1 MTPPREEGAALL
13 SVLLLVAVMAVLAA
27 TLLERV
33 SLATSLAANGAAN
46 AQARAFARAAEAI
59 ASVQIA
65 DLIARDSGQTTLAGG
80 WQGAPRALPVP
91 GGAGTAR
98 VVDGGN
104 CFNLNS
110 MVTAMPGPT
119 PAETVLTANPAAVQQ
134 FVTLAVS
141 VGVGSGD
148 AARVAAGLADWI
160 DTDSIPAPQGAED
173 AAYAGRDVAMLPANR
188 FVADISELRVIAGM
202 TPEIYER
209 LKPWLCALPAAGLS
223 PINVN
228 TLTPAQAPLLAML
241 FDGRLPTEAARSV
254 IAQRPA
260 DGYGSAVRF
269 WETNSVLAALNPPEA
284 VKAQPQVKS
293 RWFRMDVRLELA
305 GAELRETALFDAQ
318 TNPVKLVR
326 RSWGEEG

>member
-1 MTPPREEGAALL
+1 MTSRQEEGAALL

-33 SLATSLAANGAAN
+33 GLATSLAANGAAN

-65 DLIARDSGQTTLAGG
+65 DLMARDQSQTTLSGG
-80 WQGAPRALPVP
+80 WQGAPRALPIP

-110 MVTAMPGPT
+110 VVSEMPGPT
-119 PAETVLTANPAAVQQ
+119 PAESVLTANPVAVRQ
-134 FVTLAVS
+134 FVALAVS
-141 VGVGSGD
+141 VGVGPGD
-148 AARVAAGLADWI
+148 AARIGSGLADWI
-160 DTDSIPAPQGAED
+160 DSDGIPAPSGGED
-173 AAYAGRDVAMLPANR
+173 AAYAGRDPATLPANR
-188 FVADISELRVIAGM
+188 FVADISELRAIAGVN
-202 TPEIYER
+202 PEIYVR
-209 LKPWLCALPAAGLS
+209 LKPWICALPEAGLS

-241 FDGRLPTEAARSV
+241 FDGRLPVETARSV

-260 DGYGSAVRF
+260 DGYGSQVRF
-269 WETNSVLAALNPPEA
+269 WDTAALAALEPNPA
-284 VKAQPQVKS
+284 VRAQPQIKS
-293 RWFRMDVRLELA
+293 RWFEMQVQLELA
-305 GAELRETALFDAQ
+305 GAELRETALFDAR

>member
-1 MTPPREEGAALL
+1 MTSRHEEGAALL

-65 DLIARDSGQTTLAGG
+65 DLMARDQSQTTLSGG
-80 WQGAPRALPVP
+80 WQGAPRALPIP

-110 MVTAMPGPT
+110 VVSEMPGPT
-119 PAETVLTANPAAVQQ
+119 PAESVLTANPVAVRQ
-134 FVTLAVS
+134 FVALAVS
-141 VGVGSGD
+141 VGVGPGD
-148 AARVAAGLADWI
+148 AARIGSGLADWI
-160 DTDSIPAPQGAED
+160 DSDGIPAPSGGED
-173 AAYAGRDVAMLPANR
+173 AAYAGRDPATLPANR
-188 FVADISELRVIAGM
+188 FVADISELRAIAGM
-202 TPEIYER
+202 NPEIYAR
-209 LKPWLCALPAAGLS
+209 LKPWICALPEAGLS

-241 FDGRLPTEAARSV
+241 FDGRLPVETARSV

-260 DGYGSAVRF
+260 DGYGSQVRF
-269 WETNSVLAALNPPEA
+269 WDTAALAALEPNP
-284 VKAQPQVKS
+284 VVRAQPQIKS
-293 RWFRMDVRLELA
+293 RWFEMQVQLELA
-305 GAELRETALFDAQ
+305 GAELRETALFDAR

>member
-13 SVLLLVAVMAVLAA
+13 SVLLLVAVMSVLAA

-65 DLIARDSGQTTLAGG
+65 DLIARDQNQTTLVGG

-91 GGAGTAR
+91 GGTGAAR

-110 MVTAMPGPT
+110 VVTEAPGPT
-119 PAETVLTANPAAVQQ
+119 PADTVLTANPVAVQQ
-134 FVTLAVS
+134 FVTLAMS
-141 VGVGSGD
+141 VGVGPGD
-148 AARVAAGLADWI
+148 AARVASGLADWI
-160 DTDSIPAPQGAED
+160 DTDSVPAPLGAED
-173 AAYAGRDVAMLPANR
+173 AVYAGRDVAMLPANR
-188 FVADISELRVIAGM
+188 FVSDITELRVIAGM
-202 TPEIYER
+202 NPEIYER
-209 LKPWLCALPAAGLS
+209 LKPWICALPVAGLS

-254 IAQRPA
+254 IAQRPV
-260 DGYGSAVRF
+260 DGYGSQVRF
-269 WETNSVLAALNPPEA
+269 WETAALAALEPSSA
-284 VKAQPQVKS
+284 VRAQPQIKS
-293 RWFRMDVRLELA
+293 RWFRMEVQLELA
-305 GAELRETALFDAQ
+305 SAELRETALFDAQ
-318 TNPVKLVR
+318 ASPVKLVR

>member
-13 SVLLLVAVMAVLAA
+13 SVLLLVAVMSVLAA

-65 DLIARDSGQTTLAGG
+65 DLIARDSSQTILLGG

-110 MVTAMPGPT
+110 VVTGMPGPT
-119 PAETVLTANPAAVQQ
+119 PADTVLTANPVAVQQ

-141 VGVGSGD
+141 VGIGPGD
-148 AARVAAGLADWI
+148 AARVASGLTDWV
-160 DTDSIPAPQGAED
+160 DTDSIPAPLGGED

-188 FVADISELRVIAGM
+188 FVSDISELRVISGM
-202 TPEIYER
+202 NPEIYER
-209 LKPWLCALPAAGLS
+209 LKPWICALPVAGLS

-228 TLTPAQAPLLAML
+228 TLTPTQAPLLAML
-241 FDGRLPTEAARSV
+241 FDGRLPVEAARSV

-260 DGYGSAVRF
+260 DGYGSPVRF
-269 WETNSVLAALNPPEA
+269 WETNAALNALDPSDA
-284 VKAQPQVKS
+284 VRGQPQVKS
-293 RWFRMDVRLELA
+293 RWFRMEVQLELA

-318 TNPVKLVR
+318 ADPVKLVR

>member
-1 MTPPREEGAALL
+1 MTPRHEEGAALL
-13 SVLLLVAVMAVLAA
+13 SVLLLVAVMSVLAA

-65 DLIARDSGQTTLAGG
+65 DLIARDQSQTTLSGG

-91 GGAGTAR
+91 GGTGTAR

-110 MVTAMPGPT
+110 VVTEMPGPT
-119 PAETVLTANPAAVQQ
+119 ADTVLTANPAAVQQ
-134 FVTLAVS
+134 LVTLAVS
-141 VGVGSGD
+141 VGIGPGD
-148 AARVAAGLADWI
+148 ATRIAAGLADWV
-160 DTDSIPAPQGAED
+160 DTDNVPAPLGGED
-173 AAYAGRDVAMLPANR
+173 AAYAGRDPAMLPANR
-188 FVADISELRVIAGM
+188 FVSDISELRVISGM
-202 TPEIYER
+202 NPDIYAR
-209 LKPWLCALPAAGLS
+209 LKPWICALPVAGLS

-228 TLTPAQAPLLAML
+228 TLTSAQAPLLAML
-241 FDGRLPTEAARSV
+241 FDGRLPTEVARSV

-260 DGYGSAVRF
+260 DGYGSPVRF
-269 WETNSVLAALNPPEA
+269 WETNAVLGALEPNPA
-284 VKAQPQVKS
+284 VRAQPQVKS
-293 RWFRMDVRLELA
+293 RWFRMEVQLELA
-305 GAELRETALFDAQ
+305 GAELRETALFDAE
-318 TNPVKLVR
+318 TSPVKLVR

>member
-1 MTPPREEGAALL
+1 MTPHREEGAALL
-13 SVLLLVAVMAVLAA
+13 SVLLLVAVMSVLAA

-65 DLIARDSGQTTLAGG
+65 DLMARDVSQTTLAGG
-80 WQGAPRALPVP
+80 WQGAPRALPIP
-91 GGAGTAR
+91 GGSGTAR

-110 MVTAMPGPT
+110 VVTEMPGPT
-119 PAETVLTANPAAVQQ
+119 PADTVLTASPLAVQQ
-134 FVTLAVS
+134 LVTLAVS
-141 VGVGSGD
+141 VGVGPRD
-148 AARVAAGLADWI
+148 AARIGAGLADWI
-160 DTDSIPAPQGAED
+160 DSDTVPAPLGGED
-173 AAYAGRDVAMLPANR
+173 AAYAGRDPALLPANR
-188 FVADISELRVIAGM
+188 FVADISEIRAIAGM
-202 TPEIYER
+202 NPAIYAR
-209 LKPWLCALPAAGLS
+209 LEPWLCALPTGGLS

-241 FDGRLPTEAARSV
+241 FDGRLPIEAARSV

-260 DGYGSAVRF
+260 DGYGSQVRF
-269 WETNSVLAALNPPEA
+269 WDTAALAALEPA
-284 VKAQPQVKS
+284 ADVRAQPQIRS
-293 RWFRMDVRLELA
+293 RWFRMEVQLELA
-305 GAELRETALFDAQ
+305 GAELRETALFDAA
-318 TNPVKLVR
+318 TTPVKLVR

>member
-1 MTPPREEGAALL
+1 MTSRHEEGAALL

-65 DLIARDSGQTTLAGG
+65 DLMARDQSQTTLSGG
-80 WQGAPRALPVP
+80 WQGAPRALPIP

-110 MVTAMPGPT
+110 VVSEMPGPT
-119 PAETVLTANPAAVQQ
+119 PAESVLTANPVAVRQ
-134 FVTLAVS
+134 FVALAVS
-141 VGVGSGD
+141 VGVGPGD
-148 AARVAAGLADWI
+148 AARIGSGLADWI
-160 DTDSIPAPQGAED
+160 DSDGIPAPSGGED
-173 AAYAGRDVAMLPANR
+173 AAYAGRDPATFPANR
-188 FVADISELRVIAGM
+188 FVADISELRAIAGVN
-202 TPEIYER
+202 PEIYAR
-209 LKPWLCALPAAGLS
+209 LKPWICALPEAGLS

-241 FDGRLPTEAARSV
+241 FDGRLPVETARSV

-260 DGYGSAVRF
+260 DGYGSQVRF
-269 WETNSVLAALNPPEA
+269 WDTAALAALEPNPA
-284 VKAQPQVKS
+284 VRAQPQTKT
-293 RWFRMDVRLELA
+293 RWFEMQVQLELA
-305 GAELRETALFDAQ
+305 GAELRETALFDAR